1 MSVEI
6 IPDQPNLPPL
16 PPSASNP
23 RPKGIL
29 KKNSSS
35 AGAPPVVSSN
45 SGQGTSNASAAPA
58 TSSPGSGASG
68 QHLTWDEQNLADTE
82 IGKDSLMKITEP
94 KTPYVRYNAELDE
107 VENMGDIPSFELN
120 RNQSS
125 ATSSAQTES
134 PRHDPALLADE
145 SVVTE
150 ANTQANARRPSFGA
164 NTSKPGRSGSSS
176 SRRTSFH
183 LPETERP
190 KLENQDAAG
199 DGSVVEEEVHSQFA
213 MKRAQHYSGEGGAL
227 LKKGSID
234 TEEESSETDLE
245 KKDDEDTSMDLDG
258 DEGSGS
264 HMKGKIPPVP
274 PLPGKD
280 K

>member
-1 MSVEI
+1 
-6 IPDQPNLPPL
+6 
-16 PPSASNP
+16 
-23 RPKGIL
+23 
-29 KKNSSS
+29 
-35 AGAPPVVSSN
+35 
-45 SGQGTSNASAAPA
+45 
-58 TSSPGSGASG
+58 
-68 QHLTWDEQNLADTE
+68 
-82 IGKDSLMKITEP
+82 MKITEP

-107 VENMGDIPSFELN
+107 VENMGDIPSFDLN

-145 SVVTE
+145 SLATE

-164 NTSKPGRSGSSS
+164 NTPKPGRSGSSS

-183 LPETERP
+183 VPETERP
-190 KLENQDAAG
+190 KLENNDAAG
-199 DGSVVEEEVHSQFA
+199 DGSVVEEEVHTQFA

-264 HMKGKIPPVP
+264 HKREKIPPVP